1 MQNDKTKDEFI
12 STLSHEIRTPLTS
25 IKGFSKTMLDNW
37 GRLDDVS
44 KKKFLNIILEQ
55 SDRLI
60 NLVENVLSIAKTAK
74 ETEIILK
81 EVNLEGVI
89 KNVCDIV
96 KINYKNKDFKISSSA
111 MINSLA
117 DKDKLEQVFVNI
129 VENACKYSDKNS
141 DIEIRIENK
150 CDFNVVS
157 IKNYGSF
164 IEESELGHIFEKF
177 YRIDNYLT
185 STAQGSGLGLYIAKT
200 LIEKMNGKIE
210 VNSSKEGNFTEFL
223 VYIPVME
230 PERMTQKVKAHG
242 AKIQEA
248 FDVQP

>member
-1 MQNDKTKDEFI
+1 MQPDKTKDEFI

-37 GRLDDVS
+37 DKLDEKK

-60 NLVENVLSIAKTAK
+60 NLVENVLSIAKTAR

-81 EVNLEGVI
+81 EINLSKLI

-96 KINYKNKDFKISSSA
+96 KINYKNKDFKIISST
-111 MINSLA
+111 MINSMA
-117 DKDKLEQVFVNI
+117 DKDRLEQVFVNI
-129 VENACKYSDKNS
+129 VENACKYSSKDS

-157 IKNYGSF
+157 IKNFGSY
-164 IEESELGHIFEKF
+164 IEEKEIEHIFEKF

-185 STAQGSGLGLYIAKT
+185 STAQGSGLGLYIAKM
-200 LIEKMNGKIE
+200 LIEKMNGNIK
-210 VNSSKEGNFTEFL
+210 VNSSKEEDFTEFL

-230 PERMTQKVKAHG
+230 PERMTQKVK
-242 AKIQEA
+242 IQANKPREVT
-248 FDVQP
+248 DV

>member
-1 MQNDKTKDEFI
+1 MQPDKTKDEFI

-37 GRLDDVS
+37 DKLDDAS

-60 NLVENVLSIAKTAK
+60 NLVENVLSIAKTAR

-81 EVNLEGVI
+81 EINLSKLI

-96 KINYKNKDFKISSSA
+96 KINYKNKDFKIISST
-111 MINSLA
+111 MINSMA
-117 DKDKLEQVFVNI
+117 DKDRLEQVFVNI
-129 VENACKYSDKNS
+129 VENACKYSSKDS

-157 IKNYGSF
+157 IKNFGSY
-164 IEESELGHIFEKF
+164 IEGKEIEHIFEKF

-185 STAQGSGLGLYIAKT
+185 STAQGSGLGLYIAKM
-200 LIEKMNGKIE
+200 LIEKMNGNIK
-210 VNSSKEGNFTEFL
+210 VNSSKEEDFTEFL

-230 PERMTQKVKAHG
+230 PERMTQKVK
-242 AKIQEA
+242 IQANKPREVT
-248 FDVQP
+248 DV